1 MIRRKSINRTI
12 LAVGAAAV
20 LVGGTLAWFTST
32 DKVTNSFKAGG
43 NGSDHGETT
52 GVEIWEVFDKTA
64 AGKVLP
70 GTIINKDVQ
79 VQNTATYNSLIR
91 VKLTP
96 KITSA
101 IDGSAEVK
109 PTTDKIHLIF
119 GDNVIRLGG
128 STEGNTDGKWLEWE
142 DGYYYYLGK
151 VAPNGYT
158 ARLLDN
164 VQLLPNAGNEF
175 KGVDFDVVV
184 DAESVQSDN
193 GAYKDAWKIS
203 NENLI
208 AELEKVLEKTA
219 GTASQIPG
227 AGK

>member
-32 DKVTNSFKAGG
+32 DTVTNKFKAGG
-43 NGSDHGETT
+43 NGTDTTTT
-52 GVEIWEVFDKTA
+52 GVEIWEKFDSEG
-64 AGKVLP
+64 AGKILP
-70 GTIINKDVQ
+70 GKTINKDVQ

-96 KITSA
+96 DIKSGESTEEKLAKIN
-101 IDGSAEVK
+101 
-109 PTTDKIHLIF
+109 LIF
-119 GDNVIRLGG
+119 GDNVIKKDE
-128 STEGNTDGKWLEWE
+128 SIEGNTNVEWLQGT
-142 DGYYYYLGK
+142 DGYYYYLGN

-158 ARLLDN
+158 TRLLDD
-164 VQLLPNAGNEF
+164 VQLDPTAGNEF
-175 KGVDFDVVV
+175 KDVTFDVVV
-184 DAESVQSDN
+184 DAESIQSDN
-193 GAYKDAWKIS
+193 GAYADAWKG
-203 NENLI
+203 
-208 AELEKVLEKTA
+208 AGQPVLDKLAIVAGQTA